1 MSLSKYL
8 LIMFLS
14 AILGWVGWILVVTN
28 ISPQEVGWWGFL
40 FFYISLFLAIMGSL
54 AVIGYYIRVFFFR
67 DGVRF
72 RQASIAFRQAFSLSV
87 LLIIAL
93 WLSSHDLLS
102 WWNILL
108 LIIGVSLFEFFFIS
122 YQKS

>member
-1 MSLSKYL
+1 
-8 LIMFLS
+8 LIVMFTS
-14 AILGWVGWILVVTN
+14 AVLGWLGWILVVTN
-28 ISPQEVGWWGFL
+28 INPTEFGWWGFL
-40 FFYISLFLAIMGSL
+40 FFYVSLFLAVMGSL
-54 AVIGYYIRVFFFR
+54 AVIGYYVRVYFFR

-87 LLIIAL
+87 LLIITL
-93 WLSSHDLLS
+93 WLSGHDLLS

-108 LIIGVSLFEFFFIS
+108 LIAGVSLFEFFFIS